1 MNNTSIIQPKYMPTR
16 KMKLV
21 VMTALPVLFGLG
33 TLYLLLFPGLS
44 VWLLPAIKTGAAGKP
59 LALHPTNPH
68 YFLFRGKPTVI
79 ITSGEHYGAVMNL
92 DFDYV
97 RYLDTLRRD
106 GMNHTRVFTGAA
118 YVEPQGAFNIER
130 NSMAPAPGR
139 YIAPWARS
147 GTGGY
152 ANGGNKFDLS
162 KWDESYF
169 RRLKDF
175 IAQASEHGI
184 IVEVNLFCPFYDD
197 AQWKLSPFNAD
208 NNVNGLGDVG
218 RLDVYTLDKHGGL
231 LEIQER
237 FVRRIVAELKDFDNI
252 FYEIC
257 NEPYATKIPMN
268 WQERIVDVIVDAEKR
283 LPAKHLISL
292 NISNGSQKIE
302 NPHPSVSI
310 FNFHYAAP
318 PDAVALNYGLN
329 KIIGDNET
337 GFRGV
342 SDDPYRMEAWDFIVA
357 GGGLYN
363 NLDYSFTV
371 GHEDGTFAYPDTQ
384 PGGGTASLRKQL
396 RILRDFIY
404 GFDFV
409 KMRPDNSVIKEG
421 VPQGVTARALVERD
435 KAYAIYLRPVSH
447 TPFSA
452 RWTGFIEP
460 EFSEE
465 YTFYTRSNDGVR
477 LWIDDNPV
485 IDNWTDHAETEDKGV
500 IKLEAGRKHRIKLE
514 YFYAGGSGVIRLFWS
529 SVSRKR
535 EIAPADRLSIADGSK
550 RGLQA
555 EYFGGVDL
563 KQRLL
568 VRADEK
574 IDFTWGNGM
583 SPFARPIP
591 SETILTV
598 ELPAGKYVAEWVDTK
613 TGAITKREEFK
624 HDGGAR
630 KLTAPD
636 YKDDIALRLKR

>member
-1 MNNTSIIQPKYMPTR
+1 MTS
-16 KMKLV
+16 
-21 VMTALPVLFGLG
+21 LPALFGLG
-33 TLYLLLFPGLS
+33 TLYVLS
-44 VWLLPAIKTGAAGKP
+44 FAIDSSARLAPTIKTGAAAGKP
-59 LALHPTNPH
+59 LSLHPANPR
-68 YFLFRGKPTVI
+68 YFVFRGKPTII

-97 RYLDTLRRD
+97 KYLETLRRD

-147 GTGGY
+147 ATGGY

-162 KWDESYF
+162 KWDENYF
-169 RRLKDF
+169 RRWKDF
-175 IAQASEHGI
+175 IAQASKREI
-184 IVEVNLFCPFYDD
+184 IVEVNLFCPFYGD
-197 AQWKLSPFNAD
+197 AQWKLSPFNAN
-208 NNVNGLGDVG
+208 NNVNGLGNVG

-237 FVRRIVAELKDFDNI
+237 FVRRIVAELEDYDNI

-257 NEPYATKIPMN
+257 NEPYATNIPMN
-268 WQERIVDVIVDAEKR
+268 WQERVVEVIVDAEKN
-283 LPAKHLISL
+283 LPSKHLISL

-302 NPHPSVSI
+302 KPHPAVSI
-310 FNFHYAAP
+310 FNFHYATP

-329 KIIGDNET
+329 KAIGDNET

-342 SDDPYRMEAWDFIVA
+342 SDDPYRMEAWDFVVA

-371 GHEDGTFAYPDTQ
+371 GHEDGTFAYPSTQ
-384 PGGGTASLRKQL
+384 PGGGAASLRKQL

-409 KMRPDNSVIKEG
+409 KMRPDNSIIKDG
-421 VPQGVTARALVERD
+421 APQGMTARALVERG
-435 KAYAIYLRPVSH
+435 KAYAIYLRPAGH

-452 RWTGFIEP
+452 RWTGFLEP

-465 YTFYTRSNDGVR
+465 HTFYTLSNDGVR
-477 LWIDDNPV
+477 LWIDDNPL
-485 IDNWTDHAETEDKGV
+485 IDNWTDHAETEDKGAV
-500 IKLEAGRKHRIKLE
+500 KLEAGRRYRIKLE
-514 YFYAGGSGVIRLFWS
+514 YFYAGGSGVTRLFWS
-529 SVSRKR
+529 SASRKR
-535 EIAPADRLSIADGSK
+535 EIVPADRLSVADGSK

-555 EYFGGVDL
+555 EYFGGVEL

-568 VRADEK
+568 ARTDEQ
-574 IDFTWGNGM
+574 IDFTWGD
-583 SPFARPIP
+583 SPSLFARQKP
-591 SETILTV
+591 SETILAV
-598 ELPAGKYVAEWVDTK
+598 ELPAGQYAAEWVDTK
-613 TGAITKREEFK
+613 TGAIVKHEEFK
-624 HDGGAR
+624 HDGGIR

-636 YKDDIALRLKR
+636 YKDDVALRVKR